1 MEVMEKEAT
10 PVALERDYYKV
21 LLVGPSGD
29 GKTYSFRNMNPET
42 TGFINVENKPLPFPN
57 KFKNHKKCNSWQE
70 AYETLAEYA
79 KNPQID
85 CIVFDSFSAYTEM
98 LLAEA
103 RATKKNFD
111 IWNMYN
117 DNIGLLLSRVKK
129 VKKEVFITAHYEIL
143 GIEGAM
149 EKRVKAKGKEWE
161 GLIEKEFSL
170 VLYSGKRLTDKGV
183 PEYFYNAFQEG
194 TSAKCP
200 PDLLKGLKI
209 PNDTNEIFQDI
220 KKFTNK

>member
-1 MEVMEKEAT
+1 MEEKVVNTAS
-10 PVALERDYYKV
+10 ERDFYKV

-29 GKTYSFRNMNPET
+29 GKTYSFRNMNPEI

-57 KFKNHKKCNSWQE
+57 KFKYHKKCNSWQE

-79 KNPQID
+79 KNPEID
-85 CIVFDSFSAYTEM
+85 SIVFDSFSAYTEM

-149 EKRVKAKGKEWE
+149 EKRVRAKGHEWE
-161 GLIEKEFSL
+161 GLVEKEFTI
-170 VLYSGKRLTDKGV
+170 VLYSSKKLNDKGV
-183 PEYFYNAFQEG
+183 PEYYYNAFQEG

-200 PDLLKGLKI
+200 PQLLKGLKV
-209 PNDTNEIFQDI
+209 PNDCNEIFQDI
-220 KKFTNK
+220 KNFTKK